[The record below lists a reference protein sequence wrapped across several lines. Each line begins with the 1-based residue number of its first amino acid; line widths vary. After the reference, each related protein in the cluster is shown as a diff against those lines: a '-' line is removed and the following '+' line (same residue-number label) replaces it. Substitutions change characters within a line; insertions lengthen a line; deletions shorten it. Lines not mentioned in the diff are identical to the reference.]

1 MDSYE
6 GYPDPALQT
15 FLMGQYIL
23 IPREVQCF
31 VLYLPIF
38 LHIHR

>member
-15 FLMGQYIL
+15 FLMGRYIL
-23 IPREVQCF
+23 IPREVRQKIP
-31 VLYLPIF
+31 YL
-38 LHIHR
+38 